1 MQLFVGELVVTI
13 RDELLEATSGIN
25 DGNRRVI
32 AICRLSGK
40 GRYQDIPGEVL
51 RRAVFHACI
60 EALKEEKE
68 RWLARRLD
76 AV

>member
-1 MQLFVGELVVTI
+1 MDELVVTI
-13 RDELLEATSGIN
+13 RDELLEATSGIK

-40 GRYQDIPGEVL
+40 GRYRDLPGEVL

-60 EALKEEKE
+60 GALQEVKE
-68 RWLARRLD
+68 RWLARRIN
-76 AV
+76 